1 MSENRV
7 VASSRGINE
16 VDEGSISLSDSY
28 HEGIQSVQDNLDWS
42 PQDSP
47 KDDKKSKQS
56 FVKLSSYENACF
68 SSAAKSNFLRSPLT
82 PRPKLAKSNSI
93 NLSANKSPGGT
104 TVHSGSKASVIGLAH
119 QSHSAS
125 KVVPMKMQ
133 KSSSGML

>member
-16 VDEGSISLSDSY
+16 VDGEGSISLSDSY

-42 PQDSP
+42 PQNSP

-93 NLSANKSPGGT
+93 NLSANKSPGGGT
-104 TVHSGSKASVIGLAH
+104 TVHSGSKASAIGL
-119 QSHSAS
+119 
-125 KVVPMKMQ
+125 
-133 KSSSGML
+133 GGGN